1 MPDRFSAAV
10 AVYGILVRDD
20 QILLARRSGTGYHD
34 GEWSLPAGH
43 LEGGEDALTGLARE
57 LREELLIDISRAA
70 CRLVLVMH
78 RAREHA
84 DDLEYLDLFF
94 EVHQRFGE
102 PTIGE
107 PERCSQLLWCGRQHR
122 PPDVIGYVAQGFDAI
137 SRGELFA
144 GHGW

>member
-1 MPDRFSAAV
+1 MPGRFSAAV
-10 AVYGILVRDD
+10 AVYGVLVRDG
-20 QILLARRSGTGYHD
+20 QILMARRAGTGYHD
-34 GEWSLPAGH
+34 GELSLPAGH

-57 LREELLIDISRAA
+57 LREELLIEVSRAA

-84 DDLEYLDLFF
+84 DDFEYLDLFF
-94 EVHQRFGE
+94 EVDEWFGE

-107 PERCSQLLWCGRQHR
+107 PEKCSQLLWCQRQH
-122 PPDVIGYVAQGFDAI
+122 PPRDVIAYVAQGLDAI